1 MMDMHPGWQTWRS
14 NRRNRRDSAV
24 GCRLPLVQTLI
35 QTVQRTAHP
44 VARERVDVGG
54 LGLLEE
60 LGHIGRRDRVAVQA
74 RFDSLEPEGCQHE
87 QPGDERYQ
95 QPRHKAE
102 VNTAKISA
110 GSRIVTGPQSG
121 VSDRLS
127 RLIS

>member
-1 MMDMHPGWQTWRS
+1 MMDVHPGRQTRRRS
-14 NRRNRRDSAV
+14 RRADSV

-35 QTVQRTAHP
+35 QTVQRVAHP
-44 VARERVDVGG
+44 VACERVDVGG

-74 RFDSLEPEGCQHE
+74 GFKSLEPKCCQHQ

-102 VNTAKISA
+102 VNTAKVSA
-110 GSRIVTGPQSG
+110 GSRIVTGPQSA
-121 VSDRLS
+121 VSEGLS